1 MWNVY
6 PVPAVRLY
14 VFCICLGTDTIRS
27 LGDDRIEV
35 ELDNTLYIDLYE
47 LELKDKAHYEDQYK
61 CVASNGHSTA
71 EAVTHVVVE
80 GAPKRKEHQATIHR
94 PLCDKITHS

>member
-1 MWNVY
+1 MECL
-6 PVPAVRLY
+6 PCTGCQT
-14 VFCICLGTDTIRS
+14 FCILYYLGTDTIRS

-80 GAPKRKEHQATIHR
+80 GAPKRKEHQATIHQ